1 MIMNKHTGESHIFLH
16 PQAEQ
21 KAEIQGDII
30 KHGGD
35 VGYVVASRLGHL
47 LNVDFRSD

>member
-30 KHGGD
+30 KHG
-35 VGYVVASRLGHL
+35 VIEIKRRWVC
-47 LNVDFRSD
+47 RS